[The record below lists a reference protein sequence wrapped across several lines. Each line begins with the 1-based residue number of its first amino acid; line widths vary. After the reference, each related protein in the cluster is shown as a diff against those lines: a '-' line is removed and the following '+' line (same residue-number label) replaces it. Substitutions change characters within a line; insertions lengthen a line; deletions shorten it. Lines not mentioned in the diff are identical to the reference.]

1 MEELVMNA
9 PFDSTAF
16 KGRRVLVTGDTGFK
30 GSWLSLWLHK
40 MGAEV
45 SGLALPYEDERCHFA
60 LLGLD
65 KIINHRNG
73 DIRDR
78 SVVQSMFDDTKPEIV
93 FHLAA
98 QSLVKK
104 SYADPKLTFDTNVGG
119 SINILDVARDC
130 PSLKALIFITSDK
143 CYLNKE
149 WLWGYREND
158 ELGGLDPYSASKAAA
173 EIAFK
178 AYSAS
183 YLDMRDDLGAATT
196 RAGNVI
202 GGGDWA
208 LDRIVPDCIRAL
220 EAGNPIHIRMP
231 HATRPWQY
239 VLEPLSGYLS
249 LATHLLE
256 EPARFGGGSWNFGP
270 GENSVSTVQELTEK
284 LIQNWGHGEII
295 IDAPKDQRYEA
306 TLLHLNID
314 KARMRLD
321 WAPRWDV
328 DRAIRECAIWYKHV
342 LDGHD
347 AMDVSNRQ
355 IDDYMSGT

>member
-1 MEELVMNA
+1 MEKLVMNL
-9 PFDSTAF
+9 PFDPSVFAG
-16 KGRRVLVTGDTGFK
+16 KRVLVTGDTGFK
-30 GSWLSLWLHK
+30 GSWLSLWLNRI
-40 MGAEV
+40 GANV
-45 SGLALPYEDERCHFA
+45 WGLALPNEDERCHFS

-65 KIINHRNG
+65 KIITHRDG
-73 DIRDR
+73 DVRDR
-78 SVVQSMFDDTKPEIV
+78 SIVQSIFDDAKPEIV

-130 PSLKALIFITSDK
+130 SSLKALTFITSDK

-173 EIAFK
+173 EIVFR
-178 AYSAS
+178 AYAAS
-183 YLDMRDDLGAATT
+183 FIDARNDLGAATT

-208 LDRIVPDCIRAL
+208 ADRIVPDCIRAL
-220 EAGNPIHIRMP
+220 EAKQAIRIRMP

-239 VLEPLSGYLS
+239 VLEPLSGYLC
-249 LATHLLE
+249 LTAKLLE
-256 EPARFGGGSWNFGP
+256 DPKQYGGAWNFGP
-270 GENSVSTVQELTEK
+270 GDDSVRTVHELTK
-284 LIQNWGHGEII
+284 QLINGWGSGEII
-295 IDAPKDQRYEA
+295 VDTPKDQPYEA

-314 KARMRLD
+314 KARMKLGWWPKWHVNRS
-321 WAPRWDV
+321 
-328 DRAIRECAIWYKHV
+328 IEECAIWYKEV
-342 LDGHD
+342 LGG
-347 AMDVSNRQ
+347 ANARDVSLRQ
-355 IDDYMSGT
+355 IDAYMSDE